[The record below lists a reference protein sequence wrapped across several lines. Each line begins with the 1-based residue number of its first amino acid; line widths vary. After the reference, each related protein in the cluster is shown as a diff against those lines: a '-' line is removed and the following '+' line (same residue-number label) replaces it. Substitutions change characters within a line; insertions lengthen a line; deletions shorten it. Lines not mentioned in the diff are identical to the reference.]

1 MVGHVV
7 SPFDLSQTLP
17 VGGGL
22 LVLCSLQGP
31 PVNNSCKWLLWC
43 LARVGGFNQC
53 ASPNKSH
60 HFMET
65 VENGRP
71 SLLLFSISILL
82 VPILSKNFKSIYLQS
97 LLIQIDPHLLFL
109 SSFFLVSI
117 SFLKKYILSNFYS
130 ENLAVE
136 NFLGF

>member
-1 MVGHVV
+1 
-7 SPFDLSQTLP
+7 
-17 VGGGL
+17 
-22 LVLCSLQGP
+22 
-31 PVNNSCKWLLWC
+31 
-43 LARVGGFNQC
+43 
-53 ASPNKSH
+53 
-60 HFMET
+60 MET